1 MQQFEEVKAK
11 VCKTSARLKEAENHI
26 LDMGEQIQTME
37 DAVTELLKLQ
47 SKLKWQI
54 TEG

>member
-11 VCKTSARLKEAENHI
+11 VCKTSARLKEADNHI
-26 LDMGEQIQTME
+26 LDMEEQIQTMQ
-37 DAVTELLKLQ
+37 DAVTEQLKLQ